1 MIKIKNNFSKITDYE
16 TNIDNLINK
25 LQQKSLYLKYTYE
38 QLLKEN
44 TTIDVI
50 TTDSFAFQNNILVIK
65 IENNRVIYKKLS
77 NQIYN
82 DYYKLIRYIVQYV
95 NNYVNS
101 SERSSLDDTLINVSK
116 IIENIE
122 PYKINVDSEAYS
134 IKKSQLINDSII
146 DILET
151 LNKNYKKQ
159 EERVKLR
166 EKKLNVGI
174 NIENYIDNIKHNN
187 ETLRHN
193 IQLFN
198 QFHSKYNIYHQKYL
212 SILQTEINNLYNN
225 ISQEIDF
232 NNINFDKINIDN
244 QDYSETLAKSSN
256 TVVIKSTSYKQRCR
270 EISSMLFKYFITI
283 IKINCAIFSLVIV
296 YAVAT

>member
-187 ETLRHN
+187 VLLRHN

-198 QFHSKYNIYHQKYL
+198 QFLSKYNIYHQKYL

-256 TVVIKSTSYKQRCR
+256 TVVIKSTSNKKRCLQF
-270 EISSMLFKYFITI
+270 SYTLFKYFIALM
-283 IKINCAIFSLVIV
+283 KINSAIFSLVIAYV
-296 YAVAT
+296 VAT

>member
-16 TNIDNLINK
+16 TNIDNLLNK
-25 LQQKSLYLKYTYE
+25 LGQKSLYLKYTYE

-65 IENNRVIYKKLS
+65 IENNRTIYKKLS

-95 NNYVNS
+95 NNYVKS
-101 SERSSLDDTLINVSK
+101 SERSSLDDTLINISK

-134 IKKSQLINDSII
+134 IKNSQLINDSII

-159 EERVKLR
+159 EERVKIR

-198 QFHSKYNIYHQKYL
+198 QFLSKYNTYHLKYL
-212 SILQTEINNLYNN
+212 STLQTEINNLYNN

-232 NNINFDKINIDN
+232 NNINFDKINMDN
-244 QDYSETLAKSSN
+244 QDYSETVDKSSN
-256 TVVIKSTSYKQRCR
+256 TVNIKPSSYKQRCR
-270 EISSMLFKYFITI
+270 ELSSMLFKYFITI

>member
-16 TNIDNLINK
+16 TNIDNLLNK
-25 LQQKSLYLKYTYE
+25 LGQKCLYLKYTYE
-38 QLLKEN
+38 QLLTEN

-65 IENNRVIYKKLS
+65 IENNRTIYKKLS

-95 NNYVNS
+95 NTYIHL
-101 SERSSLDDTLINVSK
+101 SERTALDEAVLNISK
-116 IIENIE
+116 LVENIE
-122 PYKINVDSEAYS
+122 PYKINTQSEIYS
-134 IKKSQLINDSII
+134 IKNSQQINDTII

-159 EERVKLR
+159 EERIKIR

-187 ETLRHN
+187 ETLRHH

-198 QFHSKYNIYHQKYL
+198 QFLSKYNSYHIKYL
-212 SILQTEINNLYNN
+212 STLQTEINNLYNN

-232 NNINFDKINIDN
+232 NNINFDKINVDN
-244 QDYSETLAKSSN
+244 QDSSETLDKSSN
-256 TVVIKSTSYKQRCR
+256 TVVIKSTSNKERCLQF
-270 EISSMLFKYFITI
+270 SSTLFKYFITL
-283 IKINCAIFSLVIV
+283 IKINCALFSLVIV

>member
-16 TNIDNLINK
+16 TNIDNLLNK
-25 LQQKSLYLKYTYE
+25 LGQKSIYLKYTYE

-65 IENNRVIYKKLS
+65 IENNRTIYKKLS

-95 NNYVNS
+95 NTYIKL
-101 SERSSLDDTLINVSK
+101 SERTTLDEAVLNISK
-116 IIENIE
+116 LVENIE
-122 PYKINVDSEAYS
+122 PYKINTLSEIYS
-134 IKKSQLINDSII
+134 IKNSQQINDTII

-159 EERVKLR
+159 EERIKIR

-187 ETLRHN
+187 ETLRHH

-198 QFHSKYNIYHQKYL
+198 QFLSKYNSYHIKYL
-212 SILQTEINNLYNN
+212 STLQTEINNLYNN

-244 QDYSETLAKSSN
+244 QDSYETLDKSSN
-256 TVVIKSTSYKQRCR
+256 TVVIKSTSNKERCLQF
-270 EISSMLFKYFITI
+270 SSTLFKYFITL